1 MLQVLYKFFLIWKI
15 CFFLICL
22 NNFCIEQIVSKPFN
36 LFIWY
41 LFIYMIQGVLMG
53 ASGLGLKAGLW
64 FLNIIF
70 TIACTCHHSPTGA
83 PAKPQ
88 PFCTPRLR
96 PNVSSD
102 RGVFAWAYLFLLEKE
117 PRRNSGIT
125 WPQIGQVT
133 PQMKALNEQNLNL
146 QRLITGFMRSGKVRI
161 WGFRSQDKQRF

>member
-15 CFFLICL
+15 CFFLRCL

-102 RGVFAWAYLFLLEKE
+102 RGCLPGFTYFYQRRSHAYNTAIDRSSDTSNESSRRVE
-117 PRRNSGIT
+117 YESPRSI
-125 WPQIGQVT
+125 
-133 PQMKALNEQNLNL
+133 M
-146 QRLITGFMRSGKVRI
+146 
-161 WGFRSQDKQRF
+161 

>member
-1 MLQVLYKFFLIWKI
+1 MLQVLYKFYLIWKI
-15 CFFLICL
+15 CFFLRCR

-41 LFIYMIQGVLMG
+41 IFIYMIQGVLMG
-53 ASGLGLKAGLW
+53 ASGLGLKTGLW
-64 FLNIIF
+64 FLDLIF
-70 TIACTCHHSPTGA
+70 TIACTCHHSPIGA

-102 RGVFAWAYLFLLEKE
+102 RGVFAGVYLFLLEKE

-125 WPQIGQVT
+125 RPQIGQVT
-133 PQMKALNEQNLNL
+133 PQMKVLDEQNMNL
-146 QRLITGFMRSGKVRI
+146 LVLLCEHMFQMFLLR
-161 WGFRSQDKQRF
+161 